1 MLYLLLD
8 MNFKINTL
16 EAAKQKPMPSIDTI
30 VYAL

>member
-1 MLYLLLD
+1 